1 MSADLLRRL
10 LEGRLA
16 DPECGEPLSVPTKSI
31 AIENSLRGREAAL
44 LSPLEL
50 GRRLAVV
57 GDPTTWEVLGKR
69 VAAGLA
75 ALWMVDPLILPD
87 RPHADI
93 ETVEQV
99 RARTAGAD
107 GLVSVGSGT
116 INDLVKY
123 AAHLDG
129 KPYVSFATAP
139 SMNGYT
145 SLNAAITEHGVKK
158 SLAASAPRGVF
169 FDVEVLCRAP
179 ARMIR
184 AGFGDS
190 ICRSTAQA
198 DWLLAHLLHDQ
209 AYREAPFFLLAE
221 DEAELVADPAKLLAG
236 DKAAMTRLA
245 RLLVMSGFGMTI
257 AGGSYPASQGEHLIS
272 HFIEM
277 IGDPAWTA
285 SFHGEQI
292 AVATLTMARIQGKM
306 LAMAEPRVSPN
317 RVTESAMISFYGPET
332 GPAIWRIF
340 AEKALDAAGAATV
353 NARLAARWPEIRRQ
367 IQTIHQPAA
376 ILEAALKR
384 IGAPTRPSDIN
395 VPDDFYRDAVLHA
408 REIRN
413 RYTFLDL
420 AMETGHLTSDLIA

>member
-10 LEGRLA
+10 LEGRLR
-16 DPECGEPLSVPTKSI
+16 DPERGALLSVPTKSI

-44 LSPLEL
+44 LVPLEL

-57 GDPTTWEVLGKR
+57 ADPTTWDVLGKR

-75 ALWMVDPLILPD
+75 ALWLVDSVILPD

-93 ETVEQV
+93 ETVELV

-145 SLNAAITEHGVKK
+145 SLNAAITEGGVKK
-158 SLAASAPRGVF
+158 SLPASAPRGVF

-179 ARMIR
+179 VRMIR

-198 DWLLAHLLHDQ
+198 DWLLAHHLLDQ
-209 AYREAPFFLLAE
+209 PYREAPFFLLAE
-221 DEAELVADPAKLLAG
+221 DEAELVSDPARLLSG
-236 DKAAMTRLA
+236 DKAAMTCLA
-245 RLLVMSGFGMTI
+245 RVLVMSGFGMTI

-277 IGDPAWTA
+277 LGDGAWAA

-292 AVATLTMARIQGKM
+292 AVATLTMARIQEAM
-306 LAMAEPRVSPN
+306 LTVEKPRVAASTA
-317 RVTESAMISFYGPET
+317 TESAIVAFYGAET

-340 AEKALDAAGAATV
+340 SAKALDSAGAAAV
-353 NARLAARWPEIRRQ
+353 NARLAAKWPEIRTAIRAV
-367 IQTIHQPAA
+367 HQPAA
-376 ILEAALKR
+376 VLETALKR
-384 IGAPTRPSDIN
+384 IGAPTRPRDIN

-420 AMETGHLTSDLIA
+420 AAETGYLTSDLIA